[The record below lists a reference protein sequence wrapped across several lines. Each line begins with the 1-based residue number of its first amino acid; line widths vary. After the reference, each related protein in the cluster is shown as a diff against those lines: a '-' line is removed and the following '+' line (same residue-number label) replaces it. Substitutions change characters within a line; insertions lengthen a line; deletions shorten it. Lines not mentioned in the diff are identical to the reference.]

1 MKKVLLSALALS
13 AVAASQA
20 VVLYSTSFEAPTFA
34 VGNVGGQ
41 GGWIVDSGSS
51 TRYAVSTALPK
62 TGSQA
67 LQAVSGATD
76 WALPVLNYTP
86 GAGQIVRIK
95 GSIARTIGSTAAA
108 SSFGYSIDVY
118 SNLPTFQRTTRFGLV
133 YNAGVIQPFV
143 TSRFAAGVFNPAA
156 AVTTV
161 LVGGPVA
168 QNTYVDFV
176 ADLNYTTKT
185 LDLKVNGVS
194 VTGGSTIPF
203 AGLTST
209 QMSDAD
215 FQVSSVAANTDN
227 GHLDDYSVEAVPEP
241 ATMAALGLGLAAVAR
256 RRKSK

>member
-20 VVLYSTSFEAPTFA
+20 VVLYSTGFEAPTFST
-34 VGNVGGQ
+34 GNVGGQ
-41 GGWIVDSGSS
+41 DGWAVDSGSA
-51 TRYAVSTALPK
+51 TRFAVNTALPK

-67 LQAVSGATD
+67 LRANGGATD
-76 WALPVLNYTP
+76 WAFPTLNYTP

-95 GSIARTIGSTAAA
+95 GSIARTVGAAAA
-108 SSFGYSIDVY
+108 SSSFAYAIDVY
-118 SNLPTFQRTTRFGLV
+118 SNLPTFQRTTRFGLI

-143 TSRFAAGVFNPAA
+143 TSRFAAGVFNPAG
-156 AVTTV
+156 AVTSV
-161 LVGGPVA
+161 LVGGAVA

-176 ADLNYTTKT
+176 ADMNYTTKT

-209 QMSDAD
+209 QVGDAD
-215 FQVSSVAANTDN
+215 FHLSSVSAATDN
-227 GHLDDYSVEAVPEP
+227 GHLDDYSVEVVPEP

>member
-1 MKKVLLSALALS
+1 MKKVLFSALALS

-20 VVLYSTSFEAPTFA
+20 VVLYSTGFEAPTFA
-34 VGNVGGQ
+34 PGNVGGQ
-41 GGWIVDSGSS
+41 DGWLVDSGST
-51 TRYAVSTALPK
+51 TRFAVTTANPK
-62 TGSQA
+62 SGSQA
-67 LQAVSGATD
+67 LQANGGATD

-95 GSIARTIGSTAAA
+95 ASIARTVGATAAA

-143 TSRFAAGVFNPAA
+143 TSRFASGVFNPAA
-156 AVTTV
+156 AVTSV
-161 LVGGPVA
+161 LVGGAVA
-168 QNTYVDFV
+168 QNAYVDFV

-185 LDLKVNGVS
+185 LDLKVNGIS

-215 FQVSSVAANTDN
+215 FQVSSAAANTDR
-227 GHLDDYSVEAVPEP
+227 GYLDNYSVEAVPEP
-241 ATMAALGLGLAAVAR
+241 ATMAALGLGLAAMAR
-256 RRKSK
+256 RRKSN